1 MDNSLFEKITA
12 LGDVRGVIF
21 DADGTL
27 IDSMGFWGQTV
38 FDIIAFAGV
47 KDPEEGLIELLTPMS
62 MYEGA
67 VYMKENYGIPMDIDE
82 IMREENRRVLEFY
95 STRVELCAGMGGL
108 VSSLREHGIPM
119 TVASA
124 TERRMIETALRHTGI
139 LGEFEAVLSCS
150 DVGQGKDSPT
160 IFLKACEIMGTKPEN
175 TVVVE
180 DSSTAI
186 ETAGNVGFM
195 TFDVRSL

>member
-1 MDNSLFEKITA
+1 MGVDLFEKISA
-12 LGDVRGVIF
+12 LGDICGVIF

-27 IDSMGFWGQTV
+27 LDSMGFWAQTV

-47 KDPEEGLIELLTPMS
+47 KDPEDGLIELLTPMS

-67 VYMKENYGIPMDIDE
+67 VYMRDNYAIPMDIDE
-82 IMREENRRVLEFY
+82 IMNEENRRVLEFY
-95 STRVELCAGMGGL
+95 STRVELRSGMREL
-108 VSSLREHGIPM
+108 VSNFKAHGIPM

-124 TERRMIETALRHTGI
+124 TERNMIETALTHTGI

-150 DVGQGKDSPT
+150 DVGQGKDQPT
-160 IFLKACEIMGTKPEN
+160 IFLRACEIMGTKPEN
-175 TVVVE
+175 TVVIE

-186 ETAGNVGFM
+186 ETARNAGFM
-195 TFDVRSL
+195 TFDVRDS